1 MNPGRLRHR
10 ITIQQ
15 HQVTQDELGN
25 NIETWSDWA
34 TIWANI
40 RPVSGREYF
49 QAAATNAEDNVRINI
64 RYRSG
69 IDPLRMRVVYG
80 NRVFDILSAIDLY
93 ERHREIEMVCRERR

>member
-1 MNPGRLRHR
+1 MDIGRLRHR

-15 HQVTQDELGN
+15 HQTTQDEIGN
-25 NIETWSDWA
+25 NIESWVDWA
-34 TIWANI
+34 TVWANI
-40 RPVSGREYF
+40 RPISGREYF

-69 IDPLRMRVVYG
+69 IDPLRMRVVYR

>member
-1 MNPGRLRHR
+1 LDIGRLRHR

-15 HQVTQDELGN
+15 HQTTQDEIGN
-25 NIETWSDWA
+25 NIESWVDWA
-34 TIWANI
+34 TVWANI
-40 RPVSGREYF
+40 RPISGREYF